1 MLGRSVTHPGYT
13 PTAEPTSRPARNKT
27 LTRAVRAADSL
38 LAMTAARLLIG
49 VDVGGTKTSV
59 ASMRGGAVGQPLV
72 RPTERSSAEALL
84 AQIVAQV
91 REVAAG
97 ASPAAIG
104 VAALAEAHDAQGR
117 LDVRSLVMFTVG
129 TGVGGGIV
137 IDGRSY
143 RGATGAAG
151 EFGHT
156 LIALSELI
164 PAATRFPQP
173 GSLESLAA
181 GHVLDRLAREAATA
195 HPESALGATLAAR
208 GSVAGPDAVAAAQAG
223 DAIAI
228 GCLATLG
235 RRVGIGVANAI
246 NTFDPEVVAI
256 GGGVSSAGDLLLVIE
271 MQDAA
276 DGAGQAVALAA
287 PPSPLAGAGAPDA
300 NAATR
305 SPTIRQVRFG
315 LFVTLSGNTLASAT
329 RRPSTPRTRSCA
341 STTRPIAQL
350 KSCQARS
357 NNAEPITSR

>member
-1 MLGRSVTHPGYT
+1 
-13 PTAEPTSRPARNKT
+13 
-27 LTRAVRAADSL
+27 
-38 LAMTAARLLIG
+38 MTEARLLIG

-97 ASPAAIG
+97 ASPAAVGVGIPSVVEFATG
-104 VAALAEAHDAQGR
+104 RVRSSVNIPLQDVPLRTVLSDRLGLPVFVDNDATVAALAEAHDEQGR

-137 IDGRSY
+137 IDGRPY

-151 EFGHT
+151 ELGHT
-156 LIALSELI
+156 LVALSELI
-164 PAATRFPQP
+164 PAATSFPQP

-181 GHVLDRLAREAATA
+181 GHVLDRLAREAATT
-195 HPESALGATLAAR
+195 HPESALGVTLAAR
-208 GSVAGPDAVAAAQAG
+208 GSVAGPDAVAAAHAG

-228 GCLATLG
+228 GCVATLG

-256 GGGVSSAGDLLLVIE
+256 GGGVSSAGELLLE
-271 MQDAA
+271 
-276 DGAGQAVALAA
+276 
-287 PPSPLAGAGAPDA
+287 P
-300 NAATR
+300 
-305 SPTIRQVRFG
+305 
-315 LFVTLSGNTLASAT
+315 
-329 RRPSTPRTRSCA
+329 
-341 STTRPIAQL
+341 
-350 KSCQARS
+350 ARS
-357 NNAEPITSR
+357 AALEYVLPGVGTATEIRIARSGPQAGVRGAALLARSELNSQNGEAR

>member
-1 MLGRSVTHPGYT
+1 
-13 PTAEPTSRPARNKT
+13 
-27 LTRAVRAADSL
+27 
-38 LAMTAARLLIG
+38 MTEAPLLIG

-97 ASPAAIG
+97 ASPAAVGVGIPSVVEFATG
-104 VAALAEAHDAQGR
+104 RVRSSVNIPLQDVPLRTVLSDRLGLPVFVDNDATVAALAEAHDAQGR

-151 EFGHT
+151 ELGHT

-164 PAATRFPQP
+164 PAATSFPQP

-181 GHVLDRLAREAATA
+181 GHVLDRLAHEAATT

-208 GSVAGPDAVAAAQAG
+208 GSVAGPDAVAAAHAG

-246 NTFDPEVVAI
+246 NTFDPDVVAI
-256 GGGVSSAGDLLLVIE
+256 GGGVSSAGELLLE
-271 MQDAA
+271 PARS
-276 DGAGQAVALAA
+276 VALEYVL
-287 PPSPLAGAGAPDA
+287 PGVGT
-300 NAATR
+300 ATE
-305 SPTIRQVRFG
+305 IR
-315 LFVTLSGNTLASAT
+315 
-329 RRPSTPRTRSCA
+329 
-341 STTRPIAQL
+341 I
-350 KSCQARS
+350 ARS
-357 NNAEPITSR
+357 GPQAGVRGAALLARSELNSQNGEAR

>member
-1 MLGRSVTHPGYT
+1 
-13 PTAEPTSRPARNKT
+13 
-27 LTRAVRAADSL
+27 
-38 LAMTAARLLIG
+38 MTEARLLIG

-91 REVAAG
+91 SEVAAG
-97 ASPAAIG
+97 ESPAAVGVGIPSVVEFATG
-104 VAALAEAHDAQGR
+104 RVRSSVNIPLQDVPLRTVLSDRLGLPVFVDNDATVAALAEAHDAQGR

-143 RGATGAAG
+143 RGTTGAAG
-151 EFGHT
+151 ELGHT

-164 PAATRFPQP
+164 PAATSFPQP

-181 GHVLDRLAREAATA
+181 GHVLDRLAREAAAA
-195 HPESALGATLAAR
+195 HPESALGATLAGR
-208 GSVAGPDAVAAAQAG
+208 GSVSGPDAVAAAQAG

-256 GGGVSSAGDLLLVIE
+256 GGGVSSAGDLLLE
-271 MQDAA
+271 PARS
-276 DGAGQAVALAA
+276 VALEYVLPGVGTATEIRIARAGPQAGVRGAA
-287 PPSPLAGAGAPDA
+287 L
-300 NAATR
+300 
-305 SPTIRQVRFG
+305 
-315 LFVTLSGNTLASAT
+315 L
-329 RRPSTPRTRSCA
+329 
-341 STTRPIAQL
+341 
-350 KSCQARS
+350 ARS
-357 NNAEPITSR
+357 ELNSQNGEAR

>member
-1 MLGRSVTHPGYT
+1 MS
-13 PTAEPTSRPARNKT
+13 
-27 LTRAVRAADSL
+27 
-38 LAMTAARLLIG
+38 AARLLIG

-59 ASMRGGAVGQPLV
+59 AAMRGGAVGQPLV

-91 REVAAG
+91 SEVAAG
-97 ASPAAIG
+97 ESPAAVGVGIPSVVEFATG
-104 VAALAEAHDAQGR
+104 RVRSSVNIPLQDVPLRTVLSDRLGLPVFVDNDATVAALAEAHDAHGR

-137 IDGRSY
+137 IDGRPY
-143 RGATGAAG
+143 RGATGAAA
-151 EFGHT
+151 ELGHT

-228 GCLATLG
+228 GCVATLG

-246 NTFDPEVVAI
+246 NTFDPEVVVI
-256 GGGVSSAGDLLLVIE
+256 GGGVSSAGDLLLE
-271 MQDAA
+271 PARS
-276 DGAGQAVALAA
+276 VALEYVL
-287 PPSPLAGAGAPDA
+287 PGVGT
-300 NAATR
+300 ATE
-305 SPTIRQVRFG
+305 IR
-315 LFVTLSGNTLASAT
+315 
-329 RRPSTPRTRSCA
+329 
-341 STTRPIAQL
+341 I
-350 KSCQARS
+350 ARS
-357 NNAEPITSR
+357 GPQAGVRGAALLARSELNSQNGEAR

>member
-1 MLGRSVTHPGYT
+1 
-13 PTAEPTSRPARNKT
+13 
-27 LTRAVRAADSL
+27 
-38 LAMTAARLLIG
+38 MTEARLLIG

-97 ASPAAIG
+97 ASPAAVGVGIPSVVEFATG
-104 VAALAEAHDAQGR
+104 RVRSSVNIPLQDVPLRTVLSERLDLPVFVDNDATVAALAEAHDAQGR

-164 PAATRFPQP
+164 PAATSFPQP

-181 GHVLDRLAREAATA
+181 GHVLDRLAHEAATT

-208 GSVAGPDAVAAAQAG
+208 GSVAGPDAVAAAHAG

-256 GGGVSSAGDLLLVIE
+256 GGGVSSAGELLLE
-271 MQDAA
+271 
-276 DGAGQAVALAA
+276 
-287 PPSPLAGAGAPDA
+287 P
-300 NAATR
+300 
-305 SPTIRQVRFG
+305 
-315 LFVTLSGNTLASAT
+315 
-329 RRPSTPRTRSCA
+329 
-341 STTRPIAQL
+341 
-350 KSCQARS
+350 ARS
-357 NNAEPITSR
+357 AALEYVLPGVGTATEIRIARSGPQAGVRGAALLARSELNSQNGEAR